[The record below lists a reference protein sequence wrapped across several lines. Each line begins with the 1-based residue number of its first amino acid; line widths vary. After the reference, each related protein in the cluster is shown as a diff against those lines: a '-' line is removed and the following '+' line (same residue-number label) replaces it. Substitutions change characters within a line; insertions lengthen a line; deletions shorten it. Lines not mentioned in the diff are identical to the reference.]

1 MKVDASQFAV
11 DVHAIVAAIP
21 AGKVLTYG
29 MVARLAGAPQH
40 SRLVGRVLRGTADG
54 LKLPCHR
61 VVNSVGRTTPGWADQ
76 RSLLE
81 AEGVAFKKNGNADLA
96 TCLWR
101 VMEME

>member
-1 MKVDASQFAV
+1 MSQFAA

-40 SRLVGRVLRGTADG
+40 SRLVGRVLCGTTEEFA
-54 LKLPCHR
+54 LPCHR
-61 VVNSVGRTTPGWADQ
+61 VVNSEGRTAPGWAEQ
-76 RSLLE
+76 RQLLE

-96 TCLWR
+96 KSLWR
-101 VMEME
+101 VMDMY